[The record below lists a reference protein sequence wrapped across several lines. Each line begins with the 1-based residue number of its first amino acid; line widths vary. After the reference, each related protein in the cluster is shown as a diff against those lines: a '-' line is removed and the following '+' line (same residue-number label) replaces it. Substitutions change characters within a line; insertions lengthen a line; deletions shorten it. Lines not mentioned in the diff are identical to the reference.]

1 MLRHTVSRQESFI
14 ASSSFPHHRDMLPQ
28 DHQPQSFSLA
38 GLHHPPHSL
47 PHPTPFPLLL
57 EELLVEEENEQV
69 DIDLG
74 FIEHLHDGY
83 TLVLQLQQVLQER

>member
-1 MLRHTVSRQESFI
+1 
-14 ASSSFPHHRDMLPQ
+14 MLPQ